1 MQTNYSI
8 IFINR
13 IIDSGIAFNA
23 LLGYGLLVIILIGQY
38 NRLQVFKKIALGAFN
53 SNNNRLTFC
62 RICNRKGQT
71 GFCCLVIGE
80 LYFLCLIAC
89 GNDFQRS
96 FANCECFL
104 FESNGIAIN
113 SVVIA
118 AQLAPVTIQIQC
130 SNLAE
135 IIRTV
140 FKGQSNIAALV
151 CIGNCRSDEIQ
162 LTGYIAVLNIAQQ
175 TVFQYSLGSTRRI
188 GGYSIAG
195 SAVVT
200 KRNPQLAFRRNLIIV
215 VRTAE
220 IPGIAGIKCRVQRRG
235 FICPVFI
242 YSTGSRSAL
251 VQIIQHAGICNQIA
265 LKQEIGRNSV
275 SAAGAGGA
283 AGRRTAGCAA
293 DCVQRDGSLRNRSK
307 TAVNSK
313 FLAEGLE
320 AVCLNGQL
328 VAAAVL
334 QKVSAVFSGF
344 IIIQYKQILTP
355 QEIINGVIIILQ
367 FNGILCAVCTD
378 RTAQR
383 YLFNRVGN
391 TIHQITYFKMQVF
404 AGLRRFLQVSWGSA
418 SFTT

>member
-80 LYFLCLIAC
+80 LYFLYLIAC
-89 GNDFQRS
+89 GNDFQRG
-96 FANCECFL
+96 FANRECIL
-104 FESNGIAIN
+104 LESNDIAIN

-130 SNLAE
+130 GNLAE
-135 IIRTV
+135 VIRTV

-220 IPGIAGIKCRVQRRG
+220 ILGIAGIKCRVQRRG

-242 YSTGSRSAL
+242 YSIGSRSAL

-265 LKQEIGRNSV
+265 LKQEIG
-275 SAAGAGGA
+275 
-283 AGRRTAGCAA
+283 
-293 DCVQRDGSLRNRSK
+293 
-307 TAVNSK
+307 
-313 FLAEGLE
+313 
-320 AVCLNGQL
+320 
-328 VAAAVL
+328 
-334 QKVSAVFSGF
+334 
-344 IIIQYKQILTP
+344 
-355 QEIINGVIIILQ
+355 
-367 FNGILCAVCTD
+367 
-378 RTAQR
+378 
-383 YLFNRVGN
+383 
-391 TIHQITYFKMQVF
+391 
-404 AGLRRFLQVSWGSA
+404 
-418 SFTT
+418 